1 MLKKSGLFLMVA
13 LTDSNRTNLISSG
26 DNMETKLIPN
36 TSSNSA
42 KRKVEL
48 LASTPYLVLK
58 KTNEY
63 VVLITDCK
71 PELWRRVDVPRKS
84 FAIRIEDLEYEFD
97 SVVSE

>member
-1 MLKKSGLFLMVA
+1 MLKKSGFFPMVA
-13 LTDSNRTNLISSG
+13 LTDSNRTYLISSG
-26 DNMETKLIPN
+26 DNMETKLIPK
-36 TSSNSA
+36 TSSHST

-58 KTNEY
+58 KTDEY
-63 VVLITDCK
+63 VVLSTDLK

-84 FAIRIEDLEYEFD
+84 FAIRIDDLEYEFD